1 MAASDWVARVSI
13 SASSARTESAST
25 SSSRNRA
32 ARCIRAARD
41 CRRLCSRRDRR
52 FSLGR
57 SDMGRILK
65 KKGERVKGKAEKRK
79 REKGERAKRVRG
91 KGHLGVNLCLP
102 HSPFTLFP
110 RFFGFSDRG

>member
-1 MAASDWVARVSI
+1 MAASDCVASVSI

-25 SSSRNRA
+25 SSSRKRA

-57 SDMGRILK
+57 SDIGRILNGFGLFHNTDLK
-65 KKGERVKGKAEKRK
+65 KRGNG
-79 REKGERAKRVRG
+79 EKGERG
-91 KGHLGVNLCLP
+91 KGKQQTKE
-102 HSPFTLFP
+102 FLFP
-110 RFFGFSDRG
+110 FPLFPL